1 MLCRLVAACTTA
13 PVPHPSAMTW
23 CEEALRRFEGVS
35 DSDSLTMY
43 IPLMQTCVHL
53 WWQQGQENSQL
64 VEVLKNMKIRGIAID
79 VQTLTQAIHALD
91 PRTETI

>member
-23 CEEALRRFEGVS
+23 SEEALRRYEGVS

-43 IPLMQTCVHL
+43 IPLVQTCVHL
-53 WWQQGQENSQL
+53 WWQQGRDNSQL
-64 VEVLKNMKIRGIAID
+64 LAMLSNMQKRGITTD
-79 VQTLTQAIHALD
+79 VKTLTQAIHALD